1 MKDIRRILVSVFVMG
16 LFGFVLFLHTGFP
29 ESISSD
35 IGTYY
40 IHNFTADT
48 GAFNAVAAIYLNY
61 RMYDTV
67 FEALILLVSIIAM
80 LHFFKVGGHG

>member
-1 MKDIRRILVSVFVMG
+1 MKDLRTVLVSIFVAAV
-16 LFGFVLFLHTGFP
+16 FGFVLFLHTGFP
-29 ESISSD
+29 EGIESE

-40 IHNFTADT
+40 VYNFTSDT
-48 GAFNAVAAIYLNY
+48 GALNAVAAIYLNY